1 VKALVG
7 SAIYPDLKD
16 KVVVVTGGTD
26 GIGRAAAIMFAR
38 QGANVFVAG
47 TSEKKG
53 AEVEQQVAKD
63 GGRCTFVKTDV
74 TDVEAVAALAAKVK
88 EAGSLGVIVNVAGGF
103 PTYTKAST
111 IETSPEDWDRGV
123 RLNLYSVFYCCRA
136 LVPLMDKGGSVINIT
151 SNAARKAETHAPRY
165 YSTSKAAVQHLTK
178 VLAFELAPAIRVN
191 SVAPGTTLSGRIKRT
206 ATPERIESLVK
217 QVPRRKLAEPD
228 EIASAILFLASEEAA
243 HITGITMDVSGG
255 QVML

>member
-1 VKALVG
+1 LAGKAV
-7 SAIYPDLKD
+7 YPDLKD
-16 KVVVVTGGTD
+16 KIVVVTGGAD
-26 GIGRAAAIMFAR
+26 GIGRAVSAMFAK
-38 QGANVFVAG
+38 QGAHVFIADINENG
-47 TSEKKG
+47 GADLEKQIVK
-53 AEVEQQVAKD
+53 A

-74 TDVEAVAALAAKVK
+74 TSVEAVAALARRVK
-88 EAGSLGVIVNVAGGF
+88 EAGSLDIVVNVAGGF
-103 PTYTKAST
+103 PTYTNATT
-111 IETSPEDWDRGV
+111 IETTPEDWDRGV

-191 SVAPGTTLSGRIKRT
+191 SVAPGTTLSDRIKRT

-243 HITGITMDVSGG
+243 HITGITLDVSGG

>member
-1 VKALVG
+1 MVG
-7 SAIYPDLKD
+7 KAIYPDLKD
-16 KVVVVTGGTD
+16 KIVVVTGGTD
-26 GIGRAAAIMFAR
+26 GIGRAASMLFAR

-47 TSEKKG
+47 TSADKG
-53 AEVEQQVAKD
+53 ADIERQAREEGV
-63 GGRCTFVKTDV
+63 RCTFVQTDV

-88 EAGSLGVIVNVAGGF
+88 EVGPPDVVVNVAGGF
-103 PTYTKAST
+103 PTYTKATT
-111 IETSPEDWDRGV
+111 IETAPEDWDRGV

-136 LVPLMDKGGSVINIT
+136 LVPLMRNGGSIINIT

-206 ATPERIESLVK
+206 ATPERMENLVK
-217 QVPRRKLAEPD
+217 QVPRRKLAEP
-228 EIASAILFLASEEAA
+228 EEVASAILFLASDEAA
-243 HITGITMDVSGG
+243 HITGITLDVSGG

>member
-1 VKALVG
+1 LVG
-7 SAIYPDLKD
+7 KAVYPDLKD
-16 KVVVVTGGTD
+16 KVVVVTGGAD
-26 GIGRAAAIMFAR
+26 GIGRAVAAMFAR
-38 QGANVFVAG
+38 QQANVFVADIN
-47 TSEKKG
+47 EKGG
-53 AEVEQQVAKD
+53 AELEQQVTKE

-74 TDVEAVAALAAKVK
+74 TSLEAVAALAARVK
-88 EAGSLGVIVNVAGGF
+88 AAGSLGVLVNVAGGF

-136 LVPLMDKGGSVINIT
+136 LIPLMDKGGSVINIT

-191 SVAPGTTLSGRIKRT
+191 SVAPGTTLSERVKRA
-206 ATPERIESLVK
+206 ATPERMENLIK
-217 QVPRRKLAEPD
+217 QVPRRKLADPD

-243 HITGITMDVSGG
+243 HITGITLDVSGG